1 MSVDDDRVFEAL
13 FDRDFDAV
21 WRYIRRRI
29 GADLADELAAETFAR
44 AYEGWSRF
52 DPARGDPRAWLFGIA
67 TNLLRRHARDERRR
81 FATLAHELAVD
92 DYAGP
97 AFEVHALVDLFS
109 RLSLADREVLF
120 LFCWADLT
128 YEQVAAALEV
138 PVGTVRSRLNR
149 ARASARRLWTLCE
162 SEAADG

>member
-1 MSVDDDRVFEAL
+1 VEDERAFEDL

-29 GADLADELAAETFAR
+29 GADLADELAAETFVR

-52 DPARGDPRAWLFGIA
+52 DPARGDARAWLFGIA

-81 FATLAHELAVD
+81 FVALAHDLAGD
-92 DYAGP
+92 DHADR
-97 AFEVHALVDLFS
+97 AFEAQALFDLVS
-109 RLSLADREVLF
+109 RLSLAEREVLF

-128 YEQVAAALEV
+128 YAQVAAALDV